1 MLYIPKINVYLKILT
16 DEDVKDFIALS
27 FIQYFKSITEEQY
40 LRKVSKLLYIFLTA
54 LDEVEKY
61 VK

>member
-27 FIQYFKSITEEQY
+27 FIQYFKSITEKQY